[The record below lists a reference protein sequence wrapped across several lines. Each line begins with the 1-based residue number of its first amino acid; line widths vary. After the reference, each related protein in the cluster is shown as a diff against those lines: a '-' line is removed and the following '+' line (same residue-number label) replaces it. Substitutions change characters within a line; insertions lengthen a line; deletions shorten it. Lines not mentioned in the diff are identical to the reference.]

1 MGTLKWKKQEHW
13 NREIKLLSILHIYK
27 ESRKSLTL
35 IRGFLFCFFCLIKP
49 VIYEKHHDDVLVSRR
64 RFLHCAFSGP
74 NLEPEFILFSGK
86 QTTYSRAGDA
96 ASERHS
102 DKSAHIN
109 SRSVSVAL
117 PTWKERRQWRRWWCA
132 DRFQMMSPGE
142 QTELISLHYGL
153 VFIKLVGGARMS
165 YSCLTHSAG
174 DTLRS
179 ENVKQTRSRVQ
190 AADVKIKKQGFLQF
204 WRSIFFST
212 FIRYCKWLFLIYSL
226 FLVTPNRSLSHR
238 MMITPM
244 LVIWTIKSHLNEL
257 MDIEKHKKITKSS
270 VICQSFAQSRCAL
283 LFSPLLV

>member
-1 MGTLKWKKQEHW
+1 M
-13 NREIKLLSILHIYK
+13 
-27 ESRKSLTL
+27 
-35 IRGFLFCFFCLIKP
+35 
-49 VIYEKHHDDVLVSRR
+49 LVSRR

-74 NLEPEFILFSGK
+74 NLEPEFILFSGI
-86 QTTYSRAGDA
+86 QTTCSQAGDA

-102 DKSAHIN
+102 DESAHIN

-132 DRFQMMSPGE
+132 DRFQIMSPVE

-153 VFIKLVGGARMS
+153 VFTKLVGGARMS

-190 AADVKIKKQGFLQF
+190 AADVKIKKQEFLQF

-212 FIRYCKWLFLIYSL
+212 FIRYCKWLFNLLIIFSYAQPLFIAQDDNNGDVSDLGNQIPFKWTNGHWKTQTNHKEQCDMPEFCAVPLCSL
-226 FLVTPNRSLSHR
+226 VFSTP
-238 MMITPM
+238 
-244 LVIWTIKSHLNEL
+244 
-257 MDIEKHKKITKSS
+257 S
-270 VICQSFAQSRCAL
+270 VMCCGVCRGL
-283 LFSPLLV
+283 